1 MLGDHEEA
9 LEWVTSFHE
18 AGDSLNT
25 KGLIPFYSDDAIL
38 RWANFP
44 SIEGR
49 ENILNF
55 FDQIFVDYVS
65 MKHNI
70 IKISVTDDAIYQEAS
85 VDWRLKND
93 KPDSVITLR
102 AMAVFGRK
110 RGEKSARWIDVYID
124 PAPLFQRLKELKSNI

>member
-1 MLGDHEEA
+1 
-9 LEWVTSFHE
+9 
-18 AGDSLNT
+18 
-25 KGLIPFYSDDAIL
+25 
-38 RWANFP
+38 
-44 SIEGR
+44 
-49 ENILNF
+49 
-55 FDQIFVDYVS
+55 